1 MPNQILA
8 GKSAAELAQY
18 VKSRWFIDGERN
30 GRPSFW
36 DRESNTPNLTQGLVK
51 NSMKMLGA
59 DYEGIEEVFKSHKAI
74 LNNIH
79 PHPVYQQHSNDV
91 FVDQHGYILRN
102 TWRKPWQELADTAQ
116 ASVQPFLNFLEK
128 AYGHEPEAVDF
139 LLATLAYRLQQKR
152 LPRQELIVALYSP
165 EGATGK
171 GSLLDT
177 IKAVAGKTAAHSTD
191 FRSAFVDMNAAENW
205 LGNFIL
211 LDETEVSQRDM
222 DKLKSRVS
230 HGEIEV
236 NAKGKGRTR
245 FTINAIPVLAA
256 NQKPFM
262 DEAMARRVLL
272 LDSRLAETMPDQEE
286 RARYLAR
293 YKDWLRKGTKDDD
306 TPGAQYLYSWLMQRD
321 VGRYAPYQIPPE
333 TTAKKE
339 VMEVLGTSPA
349 QAFLS
354 DTGNTIERSEETA
367 AIGEERILFNL
378 TELQQTYG
386 FVKRDERYRHQLE
399 EAGLTQP
406 QVVRITVQNTK
417 VKVRACLRKPWRLT
431 SLKQKGAPLAVTD
444 GTTTVPLAALDEC
457 AEIRQHQEL

>member
-1 MPNQILA
+1 MPKLILA
-8 GKSAAELAQY
+8 GKTPRELADY
-18 VKSRWFIDGERN
+18 VKDRWFIDGERN
-30 GRPSFW
+30 GRPTFW
-36 DRESNTPNLTQGLVK
+36 DRLTNTPGLTQGLVK

-59 DYEGIEEVFKSHKAI
+59 DYEGIEEAFKNHKAA
-74 LNNIH
+74 LNTIH
-79 PHPVYQQHSNDV
+79 PHPVYLQHKKDV
-91 FVDQHGYILRN
+91 LVNQHGYIQRN
-102 TWRKPWQELADTAQ
+102 TWRRPWQELVDTAQ
-116 ASVQPFLNFLEK
+116 ASVQPFLDLMDK

-139 LLATLAYRLQQKR
+139 LIQTLAFRLQEEE
-152 LPRQELIVALYSP
+152 LPRQELIIALYSP

-177 IKAVAGKTAAHSTD
+177 IKEVAGKTAAHSTD

-230 HGEIEV
+230 HEEIEV

-272 LDSRLAETMPDQEE
+272 LDSRLAEKMPDQGE

-293 YKDWLRKGTKDDD
+293 YKDWLRKGTDGK

-321 VGRYAPYQIPPE
+321 VGRYDSFQIPPE

-386 FVKRDERYRHQLE
+386 FVKRDERYRHQLD

-406 QVVRITVQNTK
+406 QLVRIKVQGAQ

-431 SLKQKGAPLAVTD
+431 TLKQKGAPLAVTD
-444 GTTTVPLAALDEC
+444 GTTTVPLALLDEC
-457 AEIRQHQEL
+457 AEIRQHQLL

>member
-8 GKSAAELAQY
+8 GKTPRQLADY
-18 VKSRWFIDGERN
+18 VKDRWFIDGERN
-30 GRPSFW
+30 GRPTFW
-36 DRESNTPNLTQGLVK
+36 DRLTNTPGLTQGLVK

-59 DYEGIEEVFKSHKAI
+59 DYEGIEEAFKNHKAA
-74 LNNIH
+74 LNTIH
-79 PHPVYQQHSNDV
+79 PHPVYLQHKKDV
-91 FVDQHGYILRN
+91 LVNQHGYIQRN
-102 TWRKPWQELADTAQ
+102 TWRRPWQELVDTAQ
-116 ASVQPFLNFLEK
+116 ASVQPFLDLMDK

-139 LLATLAYRLQQKR
+139 LIQTLAFRLQEEE
-152 LPRQELIVALYSP
+152 LPRQELIIALYSP

-177 IKAVAGKTAAHSTD
+177 IKEVAGKTAAHSTD

-230 HGEIEV
+230 HEEIEV

-272 LDSRLAETMPDQEE
+272 LDSRLAEKMPDQGE

-293 YKDWLRKGTKDDD
+293 YKDWLRKGTDGK
-306 TPGAQYLYSWLMQRD
+306 TPGARYLYSWLMQRD
-321 VGRYAPYQIPPE
+321 VGRYDPFQIPPN
-333 TTAKKE
+333 TQAKRE

-354 DTGNTIERSEETA
+354 DAGNTIERSEETA
-367 AIGEERILFNL
+367 ALGEERILFNL
-378 TELQQTYG
+378 TELQETYG

-406 QVVRITVQNTK
+406 QVVRIKVQETQ

-431 SLKQKGAPLAVTD
+431 TLKQKGAPLAVTD
-444 GTTTVPLAALDEC
+444 GTTTVPLALLDEC
-457 AEIRQHQEL
+457 AEIRQHQLL

>member
-1 MPNQILA
+1 MPKLILA
-8 GKSAAELAQY
+8 GKTPRELADY
-18 VKSRWFIDGERN
+18 VKDRWFIDGERN
-30 GRPSFW
+30 GRPTFW
-36 DRESNTPNLTQGLVK
+36 DRLTNTPGLTQGLVK
-51 NSMKMLGA
+51 NSMKMLGV
-59 DYEGIEEVFKSHKAI
+59 DYEGIEEAFKMHSHALQWIQPK
-74 LNNIH
+74 
-79 PHPVYQQHSNDV
+79 PVYRQQAPDV
-91 FVDQHGYILRN
+91 FVDKSTGHIWRN

-128 AYGHEPEAVDF
+128 AYGHEPEAVAF
-139 LLATLAYRLQQKR
+139 LVATLAFRLQQKK
-152 LPRQELIVALYSP
+152 LPRQELIIALYSL

-177 IKAVAGKTAAHSTD
+177 IQAIAGKGAHATD

-211 LDETEVSQRDM
+211 LDETEVSRRDM
-222 DKLKSRVS
+222 DKLKSQVS

-286 RARYLAR
+286 RARYLKR
-293 YKDWLRKGTKDDD
+293 YKDWLRKSTKDDK

-321 VGRYAPYQIPPE
+321 VGRYDPFQIPPN
-333 TTAKKE
+333 TAAKME

-349 QAFLS
+349 QVFLS
-354 DTGNTIERSEETA
+354 DTGNKIERSEETA

-378 TELQQTYG
+378 TELQETYG

-406 QVVRITVQNTK
+406 QVVRIKVQETQ

-431 SLKQKGAPLAVTD
+431 TLKQKGAPLAIKD
-444 GTTTVPLAALDEC
+444 GTTTVPLAVLDEC
-457 AEIRQHQEL
+457 REIKRSEAL

>member
-8 GKSAAELAQY
+8 GKTPRELADY

-30 GRPSFW
+30 GRPTFW

-51 NSMKMLGA
+51 NCMKMLGA
-59 DYEGIEEVFKSHKAI
+59 DYEGIEETFKNHKAA
-74 LNNIH
+74 LNTIH
-79 PHPVYQQHSNDV
+79 PHPVYLQHKKDV
-91 FVDQHGYILRN
+91 LVNQHGYILRN
-102 TWRKPWQELADTAQ
+102 TWRRPWQERVDTAQ
-116 ASVQPFLNFLEK
+116 ASVQPFLDLMDK

-139 LLATLAYRLQQKR
+139 LIQTLAFRLQEEE
-152 LPRQELIVALYSP
+152 LPRQELIIALYSP

-177 IKAVAGKTAAHSTD
+177 IKEVADTGAHATD

-272 LDSRLAETMPDQEE
+272 LDSRLAATMPDQEK
-286 RARYLAR
+286 RARYLTR
-293 YKDWLRKGTKDDD
+293 YKDWLRKGTKSDD
-306 TPGAQYLYSWLMQRD
+306 TPGAKYLYSWLMQRD
-321 VGRYAPYQIPPE
+321 VERYDPFQIPPN
-333 TTAKKE
+333 TQAKRE
-339 VMEVLGTSPA
+339 VMEVLRTSPA

-354 DTGNTIERSEETA
+354 DTGNTIKRSEETA

-378 TELQQTYG
+378 TELQETYG

-406 QVVRITVQNTK
+406 QLVRVK
-417 VKVRACLRKPWRLT
+417 VHGEPVKVRACLRKPWRLT
-431 SLKQKGAPLAVTD
+431 TLKQKGAPLAVTD
-444 GTTTVPLAALDEC
+444 GTTTVPLALLDEC
-457 AEIRQHQEL
+457 AEIRQGREL

>member
-1 MPNQILA
+1 MPKLILA
-8 GKSAAELAQY
+8 GKTPRDLADY
-18 VKSRWFIDGERN
+18 VQNRWFIDGERN
-30 GRPSFW
+30 GRKTYW
-36 DRESNTPNLTQGLVK
+36 DRETGLSSQTQGLVK
-51 NSMKMLGA
+51 QAMKTLGA
-59 DYEGIEEVFKSHKAI
+59 DYEGIEEVFKMHGHALQWIQPK
-74 LNNIH
+74 
-79 PHPVYQQHSNDV
+79 PVYLQHKEDV
-91 FVDQHGYILRN
+91 IVSQHGYILRN
-102 TWRKPWQELADTAQ
+102 TWRRPWQELVDTAQ
-116 ASVQPFLNFLEK
+116 ASVQSFLDLMDK

-139 LLATLAYRLQQKR
+139 LIQTLAFRLQRKK
-152 LPRQELIVALYSP
+152 LPRQELIIALYSP

-177 IKAVAGKTAAHSTD
+177 IKEVAGKTAAHSTD

-230 HGEIEV
+230 HEEIEV

-272 LDSRLAETMPDQEE
+272 LDSRLAETLPDQEK
-286 RARYLAR
+286 RARYLAT

-321 VGRYAPYQIPPE
+321 VGRYDPFQIPPN

-378 TELQQTYG
+378 SELQETYG
-386 FVKRDERYRHQLE
+386 FVKRDERYRHQLD

-406 QVVRITVQNTK
+406 EVVRIKVQERQ

-431 SLKQKGAPLAVTD
+431 RLKQKGGPLAVTD

-457 AEIRQHQEL
+457 AEIRQHREL